1 MKFKLKA
8 LWAMIISTP
17 GSYRMLRHFGHSR
30 IQAVYCMVRYPG
42 MRWMPKYTRQYFRS
56 ET

>member
-8 LWAMIISTP
+8 LWAMVISTP

-30 IQAVYCMVRYPG
+30 MQAMYCMARYPE

-56 ET
+56 TA